1 MWSGPVPSPQNTSH
15 YPCLYKM
22 ACDPDSGIEKMK
34 GVASLTT
41 VKWGEVEGE
50 HAAAQWVEARRV
62 ARGESRHSE
71 RENSRERERMMEG
84 YQDANEMAHDG
95 SLQSNSIPVNL
106 YLSISNPTTIIFFTD
121 VDNSSMEQRDPL
133 SYKEIPFL
141 YNLELC
147 RIFFI
152 A

>member
-1 MWSGPVPSPQNTSH
+1 
-15 YPCLYKM
+15 
-22 ACDPDSGIEKMK
+22 
-34 GVASLTT
+34 
-41 VKWGEVEGE
+41 
-50 HAAAQWVEARRV
+50 
-62 ARGESRHSE
+62 
-71 RENSRERERMMEG
+71 MMEG

-121 VDNSSMEQRDPL
+121 VDNPSMEQRGPL